1 MIFLCFFFDIC
12 NFGQNIASTM
22 SQISEKMIDALM
34 ISIRECP
41 SCDVEDVVKDIPGY
55 LHAIKQEYKRIQSEN
70 DDFKA
75 EIKALEAQL
84 AMLEEKGVKQEEQES
99 NIISLA
105 ANY

>member
-1 MIFLCFFFDIC
+1 MTEYRH
-12 NFGQNIASTM
+12 TM
-22 SQISEKMIDALM
+22 SKISEKMIDALM

-41 SCDVEDVVKDIPGY
+41 SCDIEDVVKDIPGY
-55 LHAIKQEYKRIQSEN
+55 LHAIKQEYKRIQGEN

-84 AMLEEKGVKQEEQES
+84 AMLEEKNTEPEEIDS